1 MWMIFR
7 RVNKLR
13 TGRNMETKCR
23 AETERKAAS
32 PVDLSHI
39 QPPNLNTILNVRKC
53 LLIEACMAV
62 S

>member
-1 MWMIFR
+1 
-7 RVNKLR
+7 
-13 TGRNMETKCR
+13 METKCR